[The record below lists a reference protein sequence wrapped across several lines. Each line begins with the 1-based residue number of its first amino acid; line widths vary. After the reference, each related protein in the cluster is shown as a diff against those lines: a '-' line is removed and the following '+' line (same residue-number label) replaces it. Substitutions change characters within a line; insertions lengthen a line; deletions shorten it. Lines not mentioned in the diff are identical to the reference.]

1 MSRRFEGRNIVN
13 IGSQI
18 ILKVPHNKKSENK
31 HRTLRELHTV
41 VLPHT
46 CCSKK

>member
-1 MSRRFEGRNIVN
+1 MSRKSEGRNIVN

-18 ILKVPHNKKSENK
+18 ILKVSHNKSENK